1 MTNKNCHVSSEYKYI
16 AQYITQYI
24 SQFNCDIYRDI
35 DQSLIQ
41 GHAWMLKHSNMSPE
55 DFEKK
60 MSAGFAIRRP
70 VARTGANYDT
80 RN

>member
-24 SQFNCDIYRDI
+24 AQFNCDIYRDI

-41 GHAWMLKHSNMSPE
+41 GH
-55 DFEKK
+55 D
-60 MSAGFAIRRP
+60 GC
-70 VARTGANYDT
+70 
-80 RN
+80 